1 MEGTFR
7 MLSSTEVSRMVTIN
21 IEMSDLRSPV
31 SEGRLTR
38 KARVSL
44 RTTSRSVHRVP
55 SVTMF
60 FAVAMMMAV
69 AHTTSPKGMINVL
82 DQSLKGLSFAGLST
96 ALSLSS
102 RARDSPHPLVA

>member
-1 MEGTFR
+1 
-7 MLSSTEVSRMVTIN
+7 MLSSTEVSQMVTIN

-69 AHTTSPKGMINVL
+69 AHTTSPNKGMINVL